1 MPVERALWDM
11 EAVAANQADQVLGGT
26 GAVGDYLY
34 KVIVVPASV
43 DAKAVAIKDGSGSA
57 VTIFAGGTASLT
69 DLKPFE
75 VLLELPSASGAWKI
89 TTNTAVSAIGIGT
102 FT

>member
-1 MPVERALWDM
+1 MDRQTWDI
-11 EAVAANQADQVLGGT
+11 EAVAANQADQVMGGT

-34 KVIVVPASV
+34 KVIIVPASA

-57 VTIFAGGTASLT
+57 VTIFAGGTSSLA

-75 VLLELPSASGAWKI
+75 VLIEAPSVSGAWKV
-89 TTNTAVSAIGIGT
+89 TTNTAVSAVGVGN